1 MLKQLLLLSLL
12 GLSQGMKIVSPMVKN
27 LYYPYIPMHQ
37 QSIVQT
43 YGISVS
49 KMPLRFWDSFCLVS
63 RRNIAAIWDVFDTDG
78 NGLVDQSEIAAAS
91 LCNPLV
97 RKRKAPGQTVSQ
109 YFATFEPNCKWLLGQ
124 HQPLGRYLMWYGEYD
139 GQAFYAM
146 YLLAGKLN
154 DLFHI
159 SDVDN
164 DNCLDMNEFWTFGSH
179 LWDSAQFFL
188 MSTRTLDED
197 GYPVEEDNDKISQ
210 IEWDCSQNEDETGH
224 EPENCNPNEG
234 QQLLLSEMPG
244 NNMDADI
251 YSLNLPEFKWVYSHL
266 LMRAKNSPYWE
277 GFCGNWKIPF
287 LGAET
292 SPLDSYDK
300 KL

>member
-1 MLKQLLLLSLL
+1 
-12 GLSQGMKIVSPMVKN
+12 MKIVSPMVKN

-188 MSTRTLDED
+188 MSTREMDES
-197 GYPVEEDNDKISQ
+197 GEGPLEEDMDKISQ
-210 IEWDCSQNEDETGH
+210 IEWDCPQNADETGH
-224 EPENCNPNEG
+224 DPENCNPKEG

-244 NNMDADI
+244 NNMDNDKD
-251 YSLNLPEFKWVYSHL
+251 SLNLSEFKWVYSHL
-266 LMRAKNSPYWE
+266 LMKAKNSPYWE
-277 GFCGNWKIPF
+277 GFCRNWKIPF
-287 LGAET
+287 LGDEV